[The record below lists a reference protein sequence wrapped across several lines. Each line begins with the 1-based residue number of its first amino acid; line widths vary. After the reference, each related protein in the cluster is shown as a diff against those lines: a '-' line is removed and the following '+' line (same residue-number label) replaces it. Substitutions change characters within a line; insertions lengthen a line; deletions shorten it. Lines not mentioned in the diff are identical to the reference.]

1 MSLRR
6 PLPST
11 MRDVILLGTP
21 LLFGQITHYLHQ
33 IADSA
38 MLGHFGR
45 GSLELAAIGIA
56 GLATWVLLTFLW
68 PLSNG
73 VQALAS
79 RRFGRQRPDSAED
92 RQVTGQVLDNGV
104 VAACGAVVL
113 ATAVSFLARPV
124 LSTLLNSQEILELA
138 MQYIRIMRF
147 SLIPMGL
154 FVVAQGFLGA
164 VNRTRPVMYAGILSN
179 VLNIALNWVFIFG
192 NLGFPAMG
200 IRGAALGTL
209 CSSVVS
215 AAYLLGVLVYQGYR
229 QDYRLFTF
237 RELSRKLQRDIV
249 RIALPPGIQNAVA
262 LSVFLAYQTLIESY
276 APIYLAAT
284 HSIFAYFRLN
294 KTIIGGFARSA
305 SILAGNALGRGD
317 RQSAQAAITASG
329 FVGMLVALVVAALT
343 VTFRASIAALFTNDP
358 ATQVILSRGLLFF
371 TGFYFVEALGY
382 AFEMVFV
389 ANGYGN
395 YVLFSEFS
403 TNLVF
408 IIGATLVARALFP
421 DTVQWAWFSFG
432 LYQIVHAGF
441 MIAGW
446 MRGSWLHLR
455 LDEDTTR

>member
-1 MSLRR
+1 
-6 PLPST
+6 
-11 MRDVILLGTP
+11 MRNVIRLGTP

-79 RRFGRQRPDSAED
+79 RRFGRQRPDAPED
-92 RQVTGQVLDNGV
+92 RALTGQVLDNGV
-104 VAACGAVVL
+104 VAVGGAVAL
-113 ATAVSFLARPV
+113 ATAASFLARPL
-124 LSTLLNSQEILELA
+124 LSALLDSAEILGLA
-138 MQYIRIMRF
+138 MDYIRIMRF

-179 VLNIALNWVFIFG
+179 VLNVALNWVFIFG

-209 CSSVVS
+209 CASVVS

-237 RELSRKLQRDIV
+237 RRLSRELQRDIV
-249 RIALPPGIQNAVA
+249 RVALPPAVQNIIA
-262 LSVFLAYQTLIESY
+262 LSIFLTYQTFIESY

-317 RQSAQAAITASG
+317 REGAQAAITASG
-329 FVGMLVALVVAALT
+329 MVGVLVALAVAVAT
-343 VTFRASIAALFTNDP
+343 VTFRGSIAALFTNDP

-371 TGFYFVEALGY
+371 TGFFFVEALGY

-389 ANGYGN
+389 ANGHGK

-403 TNLVF
+403 TNVVF
-408 IIGATLVARALFP
+408 IIGATLVARALSP
-421 DTVQWAWFSFG
+421 GTVEWAWLSFG

-441 MIAGW
+441 MISGW
-446 MRGSWLHLR
+446 IRRRWLDLR
-455 LDEDTTR
+455 LDDGR